1 MMKRIFSILLTTVL
15 ANTVGLLP
23 SLPAIAQSRYCNDP
37 GPISA
42 AETTRALELPQFGVT
57 LTIPSNFRAILRNN
71 GVVEIVNPGTYQ
83 VLTCVA
89 AGGQALVRGYAY
101 IIVRSIK
108 NPEQLDLQKF
118 VGQNTRLQGLV
129 SPYSLGDQQ
138 GYLVASR
145 SDSVAQ
151 FWINPADVPDV
162 VVISAVCDCRGM
174 RDRLVSI
181 LDRSSLFTARSAD
194 GKFLLSTLTS
204 GQSAR
209 SPADVGTLWHPV
221 IR

>member
-1 MMKRIFSILLTTVL
+1 MKYISSILLTAAL
-15 ANTVGLLP
+15 IHPFGLLS

-37 GPISA
+37 GPIPA

-71 GVVEIVNPGTYQ
+71 GAVEIVNPGTYQ

-89 AGGQALVRGYAY
+89 KGGQALGRGYAS

-108 NPEQLDLQKF
+108 NPKQLNLQQF
-118 VGQNTRLQGLV
+118 VAQNTRLQGRI
-129 SPYSLGDQQ
+129 SSYSLGDQQ
-138 GYLVASR
+138 GYLVQSR
-145 SDSVAQ
+145 SDSSAQ

-162 VVISAVCDCRGM
+162 VVISAGCDCRGM

-181 LDRSSLFTARSAD
+181 LDRSSL
-194 GKFLLSTLTS
+194 LTS
-204 GQSAR
+204 R
-209 SPADVGTLWHPV
+209 
-221 IR
+221 